1 MPKPAVN
8 AAERTRDE
16 KPSKF
21 ALSPRK
27 NETNADQQ
35 PKAISG
41 KARIS
46 DEAARISCG
55 TVGALCFRA
64 VEAHGQNGRR
74 RFPVLAGVETGS
86 PTPAHRAQS
95 AHVFGEISLPPSLP
109 PSFLSYVPLLNSFS
123 HSLPSDQRP
132 FCRARRPDITRTA
145 GLRPPPVVSSYAGL
159 AVSTVSAVSAMR
171 DRTGKCGGRFPGS
184 AACLD
189 AIGSR
194 RSPAQQLAP
203 DPAQERRLEP

>member
-8 AAERTRDE
+8 AAERTRD
-16 KPSKF
+16 KKHSKF

-46 DEAARISCG
+46 VEAARISCG

-74 RFPVLAGVETGS
+74 RFPVLADVETGS
-86 PTPAHRAQS
+86 PTPVHRP
-95 AHVFGEISLPPSLP
+95 SLPPSLP
-109 PSFLSYVPLLNSFS
+109 LSFHMFPSLTPSLIPSHQLS
-123 HSLPSDQRP
+123 DR
-132 FCRARRPDITRTA
+132 CA
-145 GLRPPPVVSSYAGL
+145 GH
-159 AVSTVSAVSAMR
+159 
-171 DRTGKCGGRFPGS
+171 GGPM
-184 AACLD
+184 L
-189 AIGSR
+189 
-194 RSPAQQLAP
+194 PAQP
-203 DPAQERRLEP
+203 V